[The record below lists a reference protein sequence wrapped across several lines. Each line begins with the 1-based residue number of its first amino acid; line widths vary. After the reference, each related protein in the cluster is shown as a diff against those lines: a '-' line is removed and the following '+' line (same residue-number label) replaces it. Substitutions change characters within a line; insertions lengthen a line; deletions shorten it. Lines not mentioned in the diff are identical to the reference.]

1 MIRSL
6 LRLVGVAL
14 VIAGLGLLARDLWGV
29 AHGAGFQPEALGQLW
44 YALDPGS
51 LNLLQA
57 VTQRYVAAALWDN
70 GIVWLL
76 LQPAFV
82 VALVLG
88 ILLVLTTRPRRRT
101 YYRGLR

>member
-1 MIRSL
+1 MMRSL
-6 LRLVGVAL
+6 LRLVGLAL
-14 VIAGLGLLARDLWGV
+14 LIAGLGLLVRDLLGLTQ
-29 AHGAGFQPEALGQLW
+29 GAGFRPEALGQLW

-57 VTQRYVAAALWDN
+57 VTQRYLAAALWDN
-70 GIVWLL
+70 GVVWLL

-88 ILLVLTTRPRRRT
+88 TFLVLTTRRRRRT

>member
-1 MIRSL
+1 MIRRLFRFVGAVFL
-6 LRLVGVAL
+6 L
-14 VIAGLGLLARDLWGV
+14 AGFVLLARDV
-29 AHGAGFQPEALGQLW
+29 FALGHGDGFHPPALGELW

-57 VTQRYVAAALWDN
+57 VVQRYLWAP
-70 GIVWLL
+70 VWDGGAVWFL

-88 ILLVLTTRPRRRT
+88 VLLWLLTKPRRRT

>member
-6 LRLVGVAL
+6 LRFLGVAL
-14 VIAGLGLLARDLWGV
+14 LVAGLGLLARDLVGV
-29 AHGAGFQPEALGQLW
+29 AQGAGFRPEALGQLW

-70 GIVWLL
+70 GVVWLL

-88 ILLVLTTRPRRRT
+88 TLLVLSTRRRRRS

>member
-1 MIRSL
+1 ML
-6 LRLVGVAL
+6 
-14 VIAGLGLLARDLWGV
+14 LGLILLGQALIPFAR
-29 AHGAGFQPEALGQLW
+29 GAGFQPAALGQLW

-57 VTQRYVAAALWDN
+57 VTQRYLWSALWDN
-70 GIVWLL
+70 GVVWLL

-88 ILLVLTTRPRRRT
+88 GLLWLLTRPRPRR